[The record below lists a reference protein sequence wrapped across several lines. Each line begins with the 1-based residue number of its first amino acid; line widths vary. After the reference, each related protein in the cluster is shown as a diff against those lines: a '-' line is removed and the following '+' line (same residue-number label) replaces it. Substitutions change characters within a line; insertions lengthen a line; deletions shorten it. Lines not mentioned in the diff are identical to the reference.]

1 MFNLIVGFTDGT
13 ATKDRMLEY
22 TADDVKEFLQPDGS
36 LDLGRLARLPTVVMP
51 ETGFADEKQVARV
64 GKLTNLR
71 WKGRELHFNLVDT
84 PGIPSIG
91 TGHIEALADEL
102 EIQQFEFTRTHWAV
116 KEVDLY
122 GALFGG
128 GAVGQVAPKVF
139 SFPVHLPVEPD
150 LVAVMMPF
158 SGFDSV
164 YTSIKDAVESLGLR
178 CHRADDIWENH
189 HIMDDVISLIWRSR
203 LVISD
208 LSGKNPN
215 VFYETGIAHA
225 LGRDV
230 VQLVQNLSDV
240 PFDLQAIRTLTY
252 LNNGE
257 GLEKMKTALAQ
268 RLKTLAG

>member
-1 MFNLIVGFTDGT
+1 MFNLIVGFTDGV
-13 ATKDRMLEY
+13 ATNDRVLEY
-22 TADDVKEFLQPDGS
+22 TADGVKAFLCPGDS
-36 LDLGRLARLPTVVMP
+36 LDLDRLASLPTVVMP
-51 ETGFADEKQVARV
+51 ETGFTDEKQVARV
-64 GKLTNLR
+64 GRLTNLR
-71 WKGRELHFNLVDT
+71 RQGRELRFNLVDT

-91 TGHIEALADEL
+91 TERIEALADEL
-102 EIQQFEFTRTHWAV
+102 DIRQFEFTRTHWAV

-128 GAVGQVAPKVF
+128 GAIGQLAPKVF
-139 SFPVHLPVEPD
+139 SFPVQLPVEPD

-158 SGFDSV
+158 AGFDSV
-164 YTSIKDAVESLGLR
+164 YESIKEAVESLGLR

-203 LVISD
+203 VVVSD

-230 VQLVQNLSDV
+230 VQLVQSLADV
-240 PFDLQAIRTLTY
+240 PFDLQSIRTLTY

-257 GLEKMKTALAQ
+257 GREKLKAALAQ
-268 RLKTLAG
+268 RLRTLVG